1 MAGAD
6 GIPKFALWN
15 REDQF
20 QPLQTQGVIFNEAD
34 LNVVGGVPT
43 SSFAAAA
50 ITPAELMAD
59 WVITSATPLA
69 LTAPSN
75 TALND
80 RLSQTSHYVI
90 GNSFTVTFTNTDL
103 VASHTVAFP
112 AFYNVSPNPITIP
125 PNSKG
130 TITIQ
135 LTGLPCIF
143 TVTSFN
149 ITSANGVVTTVGAP
163 LLPGATE
170 GDLLEW
176 DGTSWV
182 PSSTINNSISALLNS
197 IIPFPPPSGFPF
209 QKLGVLSG
217 LNVNFFNNLSPP
229 SGITRPYVGASDSI
243 LAVSVPVPNAM
254 NQSGIV
260 AISEQGGGLGP
271 NNVLANNA
279 SSNFTSTYNTAR
291 GVLSAIGTPNFLW
304 HYVGNSNLTTA
315 VPPIPVNPS
324 GMDIGQQFFGTGFTV
339 VSDGRTKKN
348 VEKVKLDSRE
358 LRDFVLSKFNY
369 LHESDECRK
378 NLGFIA
384 QDVQKFCP
392 AAYGAPRDEKSLSN
406 VTIMPLLAALAG
418 YAQDLEGRVTSL
430 ESQLAKSA
438 PVLKSVAV

>member
-34 LNVVGGVPT
+34 LNVVGGVAT
-43 SSFAAAA
+43 NSFAAAA

-59 WVITSATPLA
+59 WVITSASPAPLV
-69 LTAPSN
+69 APSN

-112 AFYNVSPNPITIP
+112 AGYNVSPNPITIP

-163 LLPGATE
+163 LLPGITN

-176 DGTSWV
+176 NGTAWV

-197 IIPFPPPSGFPF
+197 ITPFPNPAGPPF

-217 LNVNFFNNLSPP
+217 LNINYFNNLSPP
-229 SGITRPYVGASDSI
+229 TGFSRPFNTVAGDTIVAASI
-243 LAVSVPVPNAM
+243 PIYNGT
-254 NQSGIV
+254 NQSGY
-260 AISEQGGGLGP
+260 
-271 NNVLANNA
+271 LADNMGAVSATNA
-279 SSNFTSTYNTAR
+279 LLLNSSNFTSNYNFNVGPFAA
-291 GVLSAIGTPNFLW
+291 LGTRNSLW
-304 HYVGNSNLTTA
+304 HFEGNAQGLAVG
-315 VPPIPVNPS
+315 INPC
-324 GMDIGQQFFGTGFTV
+324 GIDIGAQMFGTAFTV
-339 VSDGRTKKN
+339 VPCGIDSKKN
-348 VEKVKLDSRE
+348 VEQTKLDSKV
-358 LRDFVLSKFNY
+358 LRDFKPCKYHLTHQDDKCERTIG
-369 LHESDECRK
+369 L
-378 NLGFIA
+378 IA
-384 QDVQKFCP
+384 EDLAKLVPEAVAKDRP
-392 AAYGAPRDEKSLSN
+392 AISLF
-406 VTIMPLLAALAG
+406 PLLSALIG